1 MSCNVL
7 KTEYYSIPSHEIGAT
22 NAVNGM
28 FFVLKNNFVTISAYY
43 EIEAQKVIKAL
54 KVLGIQ
60 HNIKFVEAINQNS
73 NGTYE
78 FSLKNFIDNRKR
90 AD

>member
-1 MSCNVL
+1 MNCNEL
-7 KTEYYSIPSHEIGAT
+7 KMEYSKIPVHELNAT

-28 FFVLKNNFVTISAYY
+28 FYLLKNNFVEISAYY
-43 EIEAQKVIKAL
+43 EIEAQKMIKAL

-60 HNIKFVEAINQNS
+60 HNIKFIEAFNQNS
-73 NGTYE
+73 NGMYE
-78 FSLKNFIDNRKR
+78 FSLKNFVDNRKR